1 MTTRQEQIQKLEK
14 GLATGL
20 IPDNLKPAMEKKLAD
35 LKAAEAAESGT
46 AAPAGEEPT
55 KEEKPKKERKPRAKK
70 EGAATAK
77 RGRKPKAQKPA
88 KRTRKPKA
96 EKPAEEAPEET
107 TTGGGDGKP
116 QEVVD
121 CEKIIADWNKGRA
134 KAKMARIKS
143 VAKPVFEK
151 ISDKV
156 ELAVEQAIKSIP
168 AKEVKENPSGYISK
182 FERLKEAASKFLAEF
197 RSVLGGEYE
206 GDERNEA
213 IKEIETLIAKL
224 KDRFMVEKKE
234 EGGEVSNSIHL
245 RVGSILQC
253 VGWPRLKGL
262 DDGNFYSIIEM
273 DDYSATLV
281 RSDRNGKP
289 KSVKKVRHYLSSI
302 EGAIKCASRGDNN
315 GLAVI
320 KYAEGGS
327 VSGPDD
333 YTDQMMISGTNEI
346 NHERQVGDFKAKG
359 GGVNTKYIYRLM
371 NHDNVGNG
379 TKADFERF
387 TLAELNNRFST
398 NYKTV
403 DEAVDDDPE
412 YLFTADDVAD
422 WKKQEDEEFEHGGKV
437 KGGRKYF
444 GMGNFF

>member
-46 AAPAGEEPT
+46 AAPAGEKPT

-70 EGAATAK
+70 EGAAPAK
-77 RGRKPKAQKPA
+77 RGRKPKAEKPA

-143 VAKPVFEK
+143 GAKPVFEK

-213 IKEIETLIAKL
+213 IKDIENLIAKL

-234 EGGEVSNSIHL
+234 EGGKVMLEI
-245 RVGSILQC
+245 G
-253 VGWPRLKGL
+253 
-262 DDGNFYSIIEM
+262 DDVLFTVDYFESKLTFRGKIIGEYGNYWKVKYKNP
-273 DDYSATLV
+273 DGVTLTTDV
-281 RSDRNGKP
+281 P
-289 KSVKKVRHYLSSI
+289 KSSVKK
-302 EGAIKCASRGDNN
+302 E
-315 GLAVI
+315 
-320 KYAEGGS
+320 YAEGGS

-346 NHERQVGDFKAKG
+346 NHERQVGDIKAKG
-359 GGVNTKYIYRLM
+359 GRIEVTDKERAIKQLNKILLEDSPDAEPITLEEITFIGRDKGSHFIHVEYGDGWTSMFNVLDLPNSTVNTMHEWIRQ
-371 NHDNVGNG
+371 
-379 TKADFERF
+379 
-387 TLAELNNRFST
+387 
-398 NYKTV
+398 
-403 DEAVDDDPE
+403 E
-412 YLFTADDVAD
+412 YMME
-422 WKKQEDEEFEHGGKV
+422 QGGKV